1 MKTVRP
7 QSCTIGSL
15 LREQANL
22 FADQPALVATG
33 QRYSYSQ
40 LNSAVNEAAKG
51 FHALGVKPKDHVA
64 ILMGNK
70 AQWVISFLAL
80 QCLGATAVCLNTWST
95 QREMEYALSHAEVT
109 YLVAV
114 TQFRRNDYQDMLKQM
129 QPHAQRLPHLKKIVW
144 VVEPGT
150 TVLDAALGLDWY
162 ALLALGK
169 PVDTDVID
177 KAILKNQPADI
188 AVLLYTSGSTA
199 APKGILL
206 EQGNWIENPWNIGER
221 LGVTASDRLWLAVS
235 LFWSF
240 GCVNA
245 MPNLLSHGACI
256 VLQEHFDAE
265 EALDLIEREKCS
277 VIYGT
282 PNMVQ
287 ALLEHPSRPAR
298 NLSSLRTGAMI
309 GTPEQIQMA
318 VELGVHDICNIYGLS
333 ETYGNCAVIDHREPL
348 DIRLQCV
355 GQPLPGVTAR
365 ICDMET
371 GLTLPDEA
379 VGEIRVKG
387 PLFKSYFK
395 EPEKTQASFDSE
407 GYFCTGDLG
416 MLDKHGRLY
425 YKGRLKE
432 MVKSGGINIA
442 PIEVEEVLM
451 RHPALKS
458 AYVIGMPDPHLDE
471 ILVAL
476 LVAKEGQSVTH
487 EALKAFC
494 KKELAAYKVPAKFQ
508 WVNEQELPLTSTGKL
523 QKMMLNKLVKS

>member
-1 MKTVRP
+1 MKNVRP
-7 QSCTIGSL
+7 QSRTIGAL
-15 LREQANL
+15 LREQSHQ
-22 FADQPALVATG
+22 FADKPALVAAG
-33 QRYSYSQ
+33 QRYSYAQ
-40 LNSAVNEAAKG
+40 LNAAVLEAAKG
-51 FHALGVKPKDHVA
+51 FHALGVKAQDHVA

-70 AQWVISFLAL
+70 AHWVISFLAL
-80 QCLGATAVCLNTWST
+80 QSLGATAVCLNTWST
-95 QREMEYALSHAEVT
+95 PREMEYALSHAEVK

-114 TQFRRNDYQDMLKQM
+114 TQFRRNDYQEMLGQM
-129 QPHAQRLPHLKKIVW
+129 RPYAQRLPHLKKIVW
-144 VVEPGT
+144 VVESGAA
-150 TVLDAALGLDWY
+150 VLDTDSGLEWDS
-162 ALLALGK
+162 LLTLGK
-169 PVDTDVID
+169 AVEDTVID
-177 KAILKNQPADI
+177 KAVLLNQPEDV

-206 EQGNWIENPWNIGER
+206 QQGNWIENSWNIGER
-221 LGVTASDRLWLAVS
+221 LGITSSDRLWLAVS

-256 VLQEHFDAE
+256 VLQEHFDAD
-265 EALDLIEREKCS
+265 EALSLIESEKCS

-287 ALLEHPSRPAR
+287 ALLEHPSRKSR

-318 VELGVHDICNIYGLS
+318 VTLGVHDICNIYGLS

-348 DIRLQCV
+348 EIRVQCV
-355 GQPLPGVTAR
+355 GQPLPGVTAL
-365 ICDMET
+365 ICDIET
-371 GLTLPDEA
+371 GQALPVES
-379 VGEIRVKG
+379 VGEIRIKG

-395 EPEKTQASFDSE
+395 EPEKTQASYDSE

-416 MLDKHGRLY
+416 MLDNEGRLY

-476 LVAKEGQSVTH
+476 LVAKEGQTVSH

-508 WVNEQELPLTSTGKL
+508 WVNEQDLPLTSTGKL
-523 QKMMLNKLVKS
+523 QKMMLAKLVTA